1 LQVKQFDRVWI
12 QSAMAVA
19 TAEPLNNDER
29 RQDESLISVASRK
42 AVSYATEFSAG
53 LTVSFVAMSLGAAFG
68 VASKRGPLPGILSAG
83 FIALITAILGGTKVQ
98 CSGPTAPMTAVT
110 VVLVTAVMETGIVD
124 GDCGVGTDDPAVKDC
139 KNRFINMTI
148 IVMAC
153 CLLLCALCRVG
164 ALVKFVPNIVISG
177 FMNGIAVL
185 IWWGEANKVFGF
197 NKEAYS
203 GGLVLNFFVMIFTT
217 AICLGLPIVLGKVG
231 IPILKK
237 LLPSTLVAIVV
248 MTAVCLAFDDIK
260 RVDVGEPI
268 SSFSDVSSL
277 FSRNVPT
284 TWSGPWLLKAIPF
297 ALNLT
302 MLCYLDTLLTSLVMD
317 QKVDEKY
324 DEEDRW
330 AKTNQNKELFAQ
342 GIANA
347 FIALFGGLPGAQA
360 TIRSVLIL
368 NEGARTRVAGVCVG
382 LFAIIEMVALQ
393 NLVGLIPAAVFSGV
407 LLKVGH
413 DVFDY
418 EPVFNYV
425 KCTLLRRAHPG
436 GKSPVVSHLDVL
448 FILGTTVVTIVVNLN
463 IAVASFTV
471 AFYVARLLKINV
483 PDMPAA
489 DKVKEMNE
497 NEDARKALA

>member
-1 LQVKQFDRVWI
+1 
-12 QSAMAVA
+12 
-19 TAEPLNNDER
+19 
-29 RQDESLISVASRK
+29 
-42 AVSYATEFSAG
+42 
-53 LTVSFVAMSLGAAFG
+53 
-68 VASKRGPLPGILSAG
+68 
-83 FIALITAILGGTKVQ
+83 
-98 CSGPTAPMTAVT
+98 MTAVT
-110 VVLVTAVMETGIVD
+110 VVLVTAVMENGIVD
-124 GDCGVGTDDPAVKDC
+124 DDCGSDTDC

-148 IVMAC
+148 IIMAA
-153 CLLLCALCRVG
+153 CLILCAICRVG

-197 NKEAYS
+197 SKVAYT
-203 GGLVLNFFVMIFTT
+203 GGLLLNFIVMVCTT
-217 AICLGLPIVLGKVG
+217 AICLGLPILLGKAG

-248 MTAVCLAFDDIK
+248 MTAFCLLFDDIQ

-268 SSFSDVSSL
+268 SSFSDVSNL
-277 FSRNVPT
+277 FATNFPNKWT
-284 TWSGPWLLKAIPF
+284 GKWFAKAIPF

-317 QKVDEKY
+317 QKVNEKY
-324 DEEDRW
+324 DEANRW
-330 AKTNQNKELFAQ
+330 DKTNQNQELFAQ
-342 GIANA
+342 GIANG
-347 FIALFGGLPGAQA
+347 FVALFGGLPGAQA

-393 NLVGLIPAAVFSGV
+393 SLVGLIPSAVFSGI

-418 EPVFNYV
+418 EPVFNYI
-425 KCTLLRRAHPG
+425 KCTVLRKAHPG
-436 GKSPVVSHLDVL
+436 GNAPVVSHLDLL
-448 FILGTTVVTIVVNLN
+448 FILGTTVVTIAVNLN

-471 AFYVARLLKINV
+471 AFYLARLARINV
-483 PDMPAA
+483 PDMPTA
-489 DKVKEMNE
+489 DKLKEMNE
-497 NEDARKALA
+497 HEDAKQVLA

>member
-1 LQVKQFDRVWI
+1 
-12 QSAMAVA
+12 M
-19 TAEPLNNDER
+19 
-29 RQDESLISVASRK
+29 
-42 AVSYATEFSAG
+42 G
-53 LTVSFVAMSLGAAFG
+53 
-68 VASKRGPLPGILSAG
+68 
-83 FIALITAILGGTKVQ
+83 
-98 CSGPTAPMTAVT
+98 
-110 VVLVTAVMETGIVD
+110 
-124 GDCGVGTDDPAVKDC
+124 
-139 KNRFINMTI
+139 
-148 IVMAC
+148 
-153 CLLLCALCRVG
+153 
-164 ALVKFVPNIVISG
+164 
-177 FMNGIAVL
+177 
-185 IWWGEANKVFGF
+185 
-197 NKEAYS
+197 
-203 GGLVLNFFVMIFTT
+203 MIFTT

-248 MTAVCLAFDDIK
+248 MTAVCLDFDDIK
-260 RVDVGEPI
+260 REDVGEPI

-393 NLVGLIPAAVFSGV
+393 SLVGLIPAAVFSGV

-418 EPVFNYV
+418 EPVFNYI
-425 KCTLLRRAHPG
+425 KCTIFRKAHPG
-436 GKSPVVSHLDVL
+436 GNSPVVSHLDVL

-483 PDMPAA
+483 PDMPSA
-489 DKVKEMNE
+489 DKLKLMNE
-497 NEDARKALA
+497 TEDAKQVLA

>member
-1 LQVKQFDRVWI
+1 
-12 QSAMAVA
+12 MAVA
-19 TAEPLNNDER
+19 TSEPLTSEVP
-29 RQDESLISVASRK
+29 RQEGSLLSNASKK

-83 FIALITAILGGTKVQ
+83 FIALITALLGGTKVQ

-110 VVLVTAVMETGIVD
+110 VVLVTAVMEDGLVN
-124 GDCGVGTDDPAVKDC
+124 GDCGDDTDC

-148 IVMAC
+148 VIMAMF
-153 CLLLCALCRVG
+153 LLLCAVCRVG

-185 IWWGEANKVFGF
+185 IWWGETNKVFGIT
-197 NKEAYS
+197 KDAYT
-203 GGLVLNFFVMIFTT
+203 GGLFLNFVVMICTT

-231 IPILKK
+231 IPVLKK

-268 SSFSDVSSL
+268 SSFSDVSGL
-277 FSRNVPT
+277 FSRNLPT
-284 TWSGPWLLKAIPF
+284 TWTGPWIMKAIPF

-324 DEEDRW
+324 EEADRW

-347 FIALFGGLPGAQA
+347 FVALFGGLPGAQA

-368 NEGARTRVAGVCVG
+368 NEGARTRLAGVCVG
-382 LFAIIEMVALQ
+382 VFAIIEMVALQ
-393 NLVGLIPAAVFSGV
+393 SLVGLIPAAVFSGV

-425 KCTLLRRAHPG
+425 KCTLLGKAHPG
-436 GKSPVVSHLDVL
+436 GNSPVVSHLDVL
-448 FILGTTVVTIVVNLN
+448 FIFGTTVVTIVVNLN
-463 IAVASFTV
+463 IAVASFTA
-471 AFYVARLLKINV
+471 AFYLARLAKINV
-483 PDMPAA
+483 PDMPTA
-489 DKVKEMNE
+489 DKLKETNE
-497 NEDARKALA
+497 NDAATKVLA

>member
-1 LQVKQFDRVWI
+1 MV
-12 QSAMAVA
+12 VA
-19 TAEPLNNDER
+19 TSEPLTAEVP
-29 RQDESLISVASRK
+29 RQEESLLSVTSRK

-110 VVLVTAVMETGIVD
+110 VVLVTAVLNENGPGIVD
-124 GDCGVGTDDPAVKDC
+124 ADCGVGTEDPAIKDC

-148 IVMAC
+148 IVMAV
-153 CLLLCALCRVG
+153 CLILCAVCRVG

-197 NKEAYS
+197 THDAYT
-203 GGLVLNFFVMIFTT
+203 GGLLLNFVVMICTT

-237 LLPSTLVAIVV
+237 LLPSTLVAIVF
-248 MTAVCLAFDDIK
+248 MTAVCLFFKDIQ
-260 RVDVGEPI
+260 RVSVGEPI

-277 FSRNVPT
+277 FSRNIPT
-284 TWSGPWLLKAIPF
+284 TWTGPWILKAIPY

-324 DEEDRW
+324 EMADRW

-368 NEGARTRVAGVCVG
+368 NEGARTRIAGICVG
-382 LFAIIEMVALQ
+382 VFAIIEMVALQ
-393 NLVGLIPAAVFSGV
+393 SLVGLIPASVFSGV

-425 KCTLLRRAHPG
+425 KCTILRKAHPG
-436 GKSPVVSHLDVL
+436 GNSPVVSHLDVL

-471 AFYVARLLKINV
+471 AFYLARLVKIKV
-483 PDMPAA
+483 PDMPTA
-489 DKVKEMNE
+489 DKLKEMKE
-497 NEDARKALA
+497 NEDAKQALA